1 MIKKL
6 VAILLTTSMGAAMA
20 QDDVI
25 GKAAA
30 EKGAIKTDSGMVY
43 RIADRGQRC
52 QPKGNRYGAGALQG
66 NVSGRQ
72 GVRQFI
78 QARTTHRISAES
90 CHQVLD
96 RRRTD
101 G

>member
-30 EKGAIKTDSGMVY
+30 EKGAVKTDSGMG
-43 RIADRGQRC
+43 I
-52 QPKGNRYGAGALQG
+52 
-66 NVSGRQ
+66 GR
-72 GVRQFI
+72 
-78 QARTTHRISAES
+78 
-90 CHQVLD
+90 
-96 RRRTD
+96 
-101 G
+101 